1 MDLAVILINLNKT
14 YQQKKIKLKYKNNK
28 LIINNYKMLI
38 IINISNK
45 NNKKVKVQAHLVNNH
60 QVHHKVLHNQ
70 DKIQVQERKKI
81 DIFMQCYILKS
92 IKSTL

>member
-45 NNKKVKVQAHLVNNH
+45 NNKKVKVQAHLVNH